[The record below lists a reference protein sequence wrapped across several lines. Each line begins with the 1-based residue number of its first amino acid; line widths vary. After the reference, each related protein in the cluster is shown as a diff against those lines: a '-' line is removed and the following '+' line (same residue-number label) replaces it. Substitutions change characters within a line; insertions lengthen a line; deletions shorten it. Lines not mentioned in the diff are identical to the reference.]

1 MYSVEVPKELEDASE
16 EELRQWIESGDAS
29 DIEYVKEFIGEGI
42 AYYATRR
49 LAPKMRAFINID
61 IDWFNRMQL
70 TPYPYPTDE
79 LSYGRHQ
86 DL

>member
-1 MYSVEVPKELEDASE
+1 MSINNLLDHVY
-16 EELRQWIESGDAS
+16 
-29 DIEYVKEFIGEGI
+29 IEYVKEFIGEGI